1 MRLVTGSSSTT
12 KIRAGSPPAA
22 LITGPQ
28 SPAMIDVGDGEGFGG
43 VAGAVAG
50 LAVEDAPPRSRT
62 GRSRKRCFLA
72 RRSVIPTRASCVAV
86 DSTEFVPASLAETL

>member
-1 MRLVTGSSSTT
+1 
-12 KIRAGSPPAA
+12 
-22 LITGPQ
+22 
-28 SPAMIDVGDGEGFGG
+28 MIDVGDGEGFGG

-86 DSTEFVPASLAETL
+86 GSTEFVPASLAETL